1 MPVTL
6 KDIAKKVGKTTTT
19 VSRAL
24 NDHDDISPET
34 KRLVK
39 QAAEELGYIPSVVAQ
54 RLQKRR
60 TDTLGFILPTFGP
73 RFSDPFF
80 SEFLAG
86 IGNKASVLGYDL
98 LVSTRPPGDS
108 EMETYQS
115 IVKGRRVDGFI
126 IVRSRLHDA
135 RIEYLQKNNF
145 PFAVFGRIEENN
157 DFLLVDEDSQ
167 MGMELL
173 VDHLLSLG
181 HKRFG
186 VITSPTHLT
195 FTQFRLKGIR
205 NRLSEVGLILDEDL
219 LFEGDLT
226 QRDGYRFG
234 EKLLAHP
241 NPPTAII
248 ACNDLMAYGVMSA
261 AQDRNLVVG
270 KDVSIAG
277 FDDIPMSEH
286 THPPLTTLRQ
296 PIYKI
301 GELLCEMLVNSII
314 DKPLEQT
321 KVILQPNLIVRQST
335 GKAPG

>member
-24 NDHDDISPET
+24 NDFDDISPET

-39 QAAEELGYIPSVVAQ
+39 QAAEELGYIPSVMAQ

-60 TDTLGFILPTFGP
+60 TDTIGFILPTFGP

-86 IGNKASVLGYDL
+86 IGNKASVLGFDL

-126 IVRSRLHDA
+126 IVRSRLQDA
-135 RIEYLQKNNF
+135 RIEYLKKNNF
-145 PFAVFGRIEENN
+145 PFAVFGRIDQDN

-167 MGMELL
+167 TGMELL

-186 VITSPTHLT
+186 VITSPNHLT

-321 KVILQPNLIVRQST
+321 KVILQPKLIIRQST
-335 GKAPG
+335 GRAPG